1 MPEPSD
7 TRYRTT
13 NWSDD
18 NASLKRRGSLFVWF
32 DPKMSWQAERAGKRG
47 HPETFS
53 DSAIQTCL
61 TLKVLFG
68 LPLRQ
73 TVGLVASLI
82 EMAGLDWPVPDYST
96 LCRRQVRIPYRR
108 SAAPLNLL
116 IDSTGIRF
124 RGDGEWLVRKH
135 GATRRREW
143 WKVHLAMDT
152 ATGDIR
158 AVEFTSSRQGDSPFV
173 GETIPR
179 IVSCPSSLP
188 ELLSQI
194 PAGEEIETVTADGAY
209 DTRRCHAAIL
219 GHGAEPIIPIRRHG
233 RAWKPDCPAATSRH
247 ETLRATRFPG
257 RSIWK
262 KGTGY
267 HARSRVEARMN
278 RLKLFGERIM
288 SRDPDR
294 QTAEI
299 QIRIAIMN
307 RCSAPGRAE
316 IEAVA

>member
-1 MPEPSD
+1 MPKPAN

-13 NWSDD
+13 NWPAY
-18 NASLKRRGSLFVWF
+18 NASLKRRGSLSVWF
-32 DPKMSWQAERAGKRG
+32 DPEMSWQADRSGKRG
-47 HPETFS
+47 HSETFS

-73 TVGLVASLI
+73 SVGLVASLI
-82 EMAGLDWPVPDYST
+82 KMAGLDWPVPDYST
-96 LCRRQVRIPYRR
+96 LCRRQARIAVQIPYRR
-108 SAAPLNLL
+108 SGAPLNLL

-124 RGDGEWLVRKH
+124 RGDGEWLSRKH

-143 WKVHLAMDT
+143 RKVHLAMDT

-158 AVEFTSSRQGDSPFV
+158 AVEFTSSRQGDSP
-173 GETIPR
+173 I
-179 IVSCPSSLP
+179 LP

-209 DTRRCHAAIL
+209 DTRRCHAAIHE
-219 GHGAEPIIPIRRHG
+219 HGAEPNIPIRRNG
-233 RAWKPDCPAATSRH
+233 RAWKPDCPAAMSRNDI
-247 ETLRATRFPG
+247 LRATRCLG
-257 RSIWK
+257 RAIWK
-262 KGTGY
+262 KWPGY
-267 HARSRVEARMN
+267 HARSRVEAQMN

-288 SRDPDR
+288 SRDPYR

-307 RCSAPGRAE
+307 RCSALRRAE
-316 IEAVA
+316 IETIA